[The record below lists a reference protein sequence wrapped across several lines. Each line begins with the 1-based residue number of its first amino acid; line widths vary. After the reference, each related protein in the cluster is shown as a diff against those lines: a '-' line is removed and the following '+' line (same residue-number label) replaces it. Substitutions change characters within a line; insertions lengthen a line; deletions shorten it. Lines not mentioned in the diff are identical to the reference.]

1 MDEIRKSLLRLLEK
15 KKIFLP
21 SVVQGYLNDSAFLLT
36 EKQLKGL
43 LDEAN
48 LQEYNLERQRND
60 PDAMYTSPEYIR
72 QDVSNNVYEK
82 IGRATEPKSIY
93 SYTEPSTLE
102 VLARAMDAQ
111 AYYDKEKDEI
121 VNPITMVLNQLIK
134 DNPELSSKISK
145 ETEAHEYMHRGFKE
159 SPIRQPTV
167 ENIYNRKYSPGVSQS
182 DEHLYIYAK
191 TSPERSE
198 AIRQKFYSNID
209 KDSFD
214 RGVKKIIKRIDKKR
228 TKIAKE
234 QLEDMVNKFW
244 YYMFL
249 N

>member
-1 MDEIRKSLLRLLEK
+1 MDETKKSLLRLLEN

-21 SVVQGYLNDSAFLLT
+21 TVVQEYLDSSASSLT

-43 LDEAN
+43 LDEAH
-48 LQEYNLERQRND
+48 LQEYSLLRQRND
-60 PDAMYTSPEYIR
+60 PDAMYTSPEYIKK
-72 QDVSNNVYEK
+72 DVSNNVYEK

-102 VLARAMDAQ
+102 ALAKKMKAQ
-111 AYYDKEKDEI
+111 AYYHKDKDEL
-121 VNPITMVLNQLIK
+121 VYPSTSVLNQLINN
-134 DNPELSSKISK
+134 NPELASKISK

-167 ENIYNRKYSPGVSQS
+167 ENIYNRKYSPGVSES

-191 TSPERSE
+191 TSPERLE
-198 AIRQKFYSNID
+198 EIRQKFYSNID

-214 RGVKKIIKRIDKKR
+214 AGVKKIIKRIDKKR
-228 TKIAKE
+228 AKIAKE
-234 QLEDMVNKFW
+234 QLEDMVNKF
-244 YYMFL
+244 
-249 N
+249 

>member
-1 MDEIRKSLLRLLEK
+1 MDEIKKSLLRLLEK

-21 SVVQGYLNDSAFLLT
+21 SVVQEYLDTSASSLT
-36 EKQLKGL
+36 ETQLKGL

-72 QDVSNNVYEK
+72 QDLSNNVYEK

-102 VLARAMDAQ
+102 VLAKKMDAQ
-111 AYYDKEKDEI
+111 AYYHKEKDEL
-121 VNPITMVLNQLIK
+121 VNPSTMVLNKLIK

-145 ETEAHEYMHRGFKE
+145 ETEAHEYMHRGLKE

-191 TSPERSE
+191 TSPERLE
-198 AIRQKFYSNID
+198 EIRQKFYSNID

-214 RGVKKIIKRIDKKR
+214 AGVKKIIKRIDKKR
-228 TKIAKE
+228 AKIAKE
-234 QLEDMVNKFW
+234 QLEDMVNKF
-244 YYMFL
+244 
-249 N
+249 